1 MTTQYAN
8 ELLKDRSD
16 LAEKLLFLREFF
28 GCKQFVLPIE
38 RVPEKPEESINI
50 KGKIVLVT
58 GGSRGIGRAA
68 CEKFAKEGCVVFGTS
83 RTSEKITNA
92 PRGCTLLPLDVRDES
107 SVAQCIETIVA
118 KHGRIDILVN
128 NAGIGQYGR
137 LITTTIDDWKK
148 LFDTNLFGVHRVTV
162 AAYPHM
168 KNPESRIITIGSLD
182 GEVGYPHQALY
193 SISKRALQF
202 WSDLFALEMRN
213 ENGPTFS
220 LLEPGFVRTDFA
232 KSADIVNTETNSDN
246 RYEKINKLTFEWLLA
261 NYGIPPEE
269 VGNAIYT
276 IAASKNPK
284 LRYFVAAKGP
294 VLQGKT
300 FEEIL
305 EMVFTKP
312 AEERIAYLESQINF
326 LYAMFAR

>member
-1 MTTQYAN
+1 MATHYAN

-16 LAEKLLFLREFF
+16 LVQKLLFLRDFF
-28 GCKQFVLPIE
+28 GGKQFVLPLE
-38 RVPEKPEESINI
+38 RVPEKAEESISI

-68 CEKFAKEGCVVFGTS
+68 CEKFAKEGCIVFGTILPSDKVAQSS
-83 RTSEKITNA
+83 RGYS
-92 PRGCTLLPLDVRDES
+92 LLPLDVRDES
-107 SVAQCIETIVA
+107 SVASCVDTIVA
-118 KHGRIDILVN
+118 KQGRIDILVN

-148 LFDTNLFGVHRVTV
+148 LFDTNLFGVHRTTV
-162 AAYPHM
+162 AAYRHM

-182 GEVGYPHQALY
+182 GEVGYPYQALY

-202 WSDLFALEMRN
+202 WSDLFSLEMRS

-232 KSADIVNTETNSDN
+232 KSAEIVNTDANTTD
-246 RYEKINKLTFEWLLA
+246 RYEKMNKLTFEWLLE
-261 NYGIPPEE
+261 NYGIAPEE

-276 IAASKNPK
+276 IATSKKPK

-326 LYAMFAR
+326 LYAMFAK